1 MNMKFKIRKCV
12 SGFILLLPALSLVA
26 QSITPEVKLKA
37 KEIVSEMTLDE
48 KIDYIGGYKDFYI
61 RPIERLGLPL
71 IRMADGPQGIR
82 NETKSTLY
90 PCGILSASTWNR
102 ELMYELGR
110 GIGRDARARGVHI
123 LLGPGVNIYRAP
135 MCGRNYEYFGEDPYL
150 ASEIAVNYIKGVQS
164 MRVVSTIKHFAANN
178 QEWDR
183 HHVSSDVDE
192 RTLQEIYFPT
202 FRKAVQQAKV
212 GAVMCSYNPLN
223 GVHASEN
230 TWLNIDV
237 LRNQWGFNGML
248 ISDWSST
255 YSTVGAI
262 NGGLD
267 IEMPSAVFMN
277 KDKIK
282 PAIKQGLISEK
293 TIDLKVQHIIQTLI
307 AFDMLN
313 SVQKDS
319 LIALDNDESKKTA
332 LKIAREGIVLLKN
345 ENNVLPLRGKT
356 LVIGPNVAHI
366 PIGGGS
372 GIVTPFSSISVG
384 EGMKNILGKQC
395 VVLDMLQNKER
406 MYEVIDEFICNVDN
420 VVMCMGFDKHL
431 EGEFFDRKFSLPQE
445 QLKMIDKMNKSGK
458 NVIVVLNS
466 GGGLDFSGW
475 ADKADGILM
484 AWYPGQEGGKA
495 VAEVLTGK
503 ISPSGKLPIS
513 IENKWADNPVFNSYY
528 DNRKIPHKR
537 VQYSEG
543 IFVGYR
549 GYDNS
554 GIPPLY
560 PFGFGLSYTEFKYND
575 SVTIEKLSSDKIC
588 VKFSIT
594 NIGNYD
600 AAEVSQIYVRDVKA
614 SVPRPAKELKGYE
627 KVFLKKGETKEFTVV
642 LDKESFSYY
651 DVDNKS
657 FIMESG
663 EFEIMIGS
671 SSMNLPLRKIIQ
683 L

>member
-1 MNMKFKIRKCV
+1 MKFKIRKCV
-12 SGFILLLPALSLVA
+12 SGFIMLLPALSLVA
-26 QSITPEVKLKA
+26 QSITPEVELKA
-37 KEIVSEMTLDE
+37 KKIVSEMTLDE

-71 IRMADGPQGIR
+71 VRMADGPQGIR

-345 ENNVLPLRGKT
+345 EKNVLPLRGKT

-384 EGMKNILGKQC
+384 EGMKKILGKQC
-395 VVLDMLQNKER
+395 VILDMLQNKER
-406 MYEVIDEFICNVDN
+406 MYEVIDEFMSNVDN

-445 QLKMIDKMNKSGK
+445 QLKMIDKMSKSGK

-484 AWYPGQEGGKA
+484 AWYPGQEGGGA
-495 VAEVLTGK
+495 VAEILTGK

-513 IENKWADNPVFNSYY
+513 IEKKWADNPVYNSYY
-528 DNRKIPHKR
+528 DNRNIPHKR

-554 GIPPLY
+554 GIAPLY
-560 PFGFGLSYTEFKYND
+560 PFGFGMSYTEFKYND
-575 SVTIEKLSSDKIC
+575 SITIEKLSSDKIC

-600 AAEVSQIYVRDVKA
+600 AAEVSQIYVKDVRA
-614 SVPRPAKELKGYE
+614 SVPRPVKELKGYE
-627 KVFLKKGETKEFTVV
+627 KVFLKKGETKEISVV

-671 SSMNLPLRKIIQ
+671 SSMNLPLRKIVQ